1 MGIEEMIEKQQN
13 RIVRNKH
20 AIKNAFSVHA
30 KSDLEL
36 CNEMLEGF
44 IDDLKQLKS
53 SLPTQQDEV
62 VVPEFVAEW
71 IENNDLSVR
80 SIFWQL
86 ENSEIV
92 NLDVDQWIE
101 KNESLFVNAIVN
113 GYTVEKEPLFIMPV
127 PCMRNTLHYCLK
139 DNGEISFRQGNA
151 YKFNQDQLDKY
162 FPEIKAMAVPVEE
175 EAE

>member
-1 MGIEEMIEKQQN
+1 MGIEELINEK
-13 RIVRNKH
+13 
-20 AIKNAFSVHA
+20 IKKYEKASIFKLTGTDIFVVE
-30 KSDLEL
+30 KKVVL
-36 CNEMLEGF
+36 
-44 IDDLKQLKS
+44 DDLQQLKS
-53 SLPTQQDEV
+53 SLPTQQDKI

-127 PCMRNTLHYCLK
+127 PYMRNTLHYCLK

-151 YKFNQDQLDKY
+151 YKFNQDQIGKY
-162 FPEIKAMAVPVEE
+162 FPEIKGMAVQVEE
-175 EAE
+175 DE